1 MKPIICIYLPLP
13 EKTSRTTW
21 KRMLKHLLINLPV
34 NFHIYKMPSPPWGHL
49 WPFSYCSPLAQLSGS
64 FPFFN
69 SYSNVFLFH
78 NSYQS
83 LPCITVIYV
92 PVLSPL
98 LGMMRVRIKTEIWL
112 ISCLRAPSRVTA
124 TISTAQ
130 WLDVCNLCLPVEATT
145 LLWPSV
151 GGLQES
157 PLWGQCLDEGHE
169 PQSGNWT
176 SVHKWLCWLWPHTHL
191 TFLFSVSSLNVS
203 SALFYFPLLPFLSL
217 KLTALWW
224 ALGFWSKLLLMG

>member
-21 KRMLKHLLINLPV
+21 KRMLKHLLINQPV

-112 ISCLRAPSRVTA
+112 ISCLRAPSRVIA

-157 PLWGQCLDEGHE
+157 PLWGQCLDEGHDLSLE
-169 PQSGNWT
+169 TGLLFTSG
-176 SVHKWLCWLWPHTHL
+176 SVGSDRTLIWHFC
-191 TFLFSVSSLNVS
+191 SLYPVWM
-203 SALFYFPLLPFLSL
+203 FPLLCSIPPFCHFCL
-217 KLTALWW
+217 
-224 ALGFWSKLLLMG
+224 